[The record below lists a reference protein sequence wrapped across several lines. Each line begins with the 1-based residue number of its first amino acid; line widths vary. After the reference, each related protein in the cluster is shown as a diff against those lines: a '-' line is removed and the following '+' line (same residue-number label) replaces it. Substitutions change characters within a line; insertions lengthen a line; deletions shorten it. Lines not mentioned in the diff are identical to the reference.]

1 MATAKY
7 KKGEI
12 NKCDEGLSCT
22 SRHTQKQHL
31 LNKWLIVFTFF
42 FCLAPD
48 SAKRLQQTCHLK
60 NKTNVEHTRCSID
73 RNNARRERQRRVSI
87 LKKKTKNKMDETG
100 VSIPVVYKD
109 GVKRN
114 KRTRKT
120 KIRKHRQ
127 RSHRHQLF

>member
-1 MATAKY
+1 MVDRIY
-7 KKGEI
+7 
-12 NKCDEGLSCT
+12 
-22 SRHTQKQHL
+22 L
-31 LNKWLIVFTFF
+31 L

-48 SAKRLQQTCHLK
+48 SPKRLQQTCHLK